1 LWQVIIEC
9 SFIPKKLDKTA
20 KVKFFTLNNRVKLQ
34 KRCLISCSGA
44 QKGEQQM
51 QARGPL
57 MIEHR
62 LIERMLANV
71 KNLLV
76 QVGQTKKIDPLL
88 VDKAVDFIRTYADRT
103 HHGKEEDILFRDLNN
118 KELSEIDR
126 RVMNELI
133 EEHVFGRKTT
143 KALVEANTQYR
154 NGDSSSLGDIVSC
167 LNTLVDF
174 YPKHIEKEDKVFFPA
189 SRAYFSET
197 EDQTM
202 LAEFMDFDQKMIHE
216 KYKSVVEELE
226 K

>member
-1 LWQVIIEC
+1 
-9 SFIPKKLDKTA
+9 
-20 KVKFFTLNNRVKLQ
+20 
-34 KRCLISCSGA
+34 
-44 QKGEQQM
+44 M

-76 QVGQTKKIDPLL
+76 QVGQTEKIDPLL
-88 VDKAVDFIRTYADRT
+88 VDKTVDFIRTYADRT
-103 HHGKEEDILFRDLNN
+103 HHGKEEDILFRDLKN

-143 KALVEANTQYR
+143 KALVEANLRYR
-154 NGDSSSLGDIVSC
+154 KGNSSALGEIVSC

-174 YPKHIEKEDKVFFPA
+174 YPRHIEKEDKIFFPA
-189 SRAYFSET
+189 ARAYFSET
-197 EDQTM
+197 EDQAM